1 MNFSAWP
8 LVFRATYMFRFIY
21 IAFGSY
27 AVAVAATAFAAWV
40 YYDAL
45 ETSLKNDREAGHVR
59 LSEATGLLR
68 GQLDTY

>member
-1 MNFSAWP
+1 
-8 LVFRATYMFRFIY
+8 MFRFIY

-27 AVAVAATAFAAWV
+27 AVAVAVAVAATAFAAWV

-68 GQLDTY
+68 GQLDIY

>member
-1 MNFSAWP
+1 
-8 LVFRATYMFRFIY
+8 MFRFIY

-27 AVAVAATAFAAWV
+27 AVAVAVAATAFAAWV

-68 GQLDTY
+68 GQLDIY